1 MCIRDSYS
9 SFEEDIRALGEHFKN
24 YQMIQRVEIL
34 PYHTLGAVSY
44 THLDVYKRQLL
55 HIIYKKQRLQ
65 LLKSIPIYTYI
76 QKVSRLSFKKNLEV
90 FLYSED

>member
-1 MCIRDSYS
+1 MQKGIIYGL
-9 SFEEDIRALGEHFKN
+9 F
-24 YQMIQRVEIL
+24 
-34 PYHTLGAVSY
+34 
-44 THLDVYKRQLL
+44 LL

-76 QKVSRLSFKKNLEV
+76 QKVSRLSLKKNLEL

>member
-1 MCIRDSYS
+1 MDYS
-9 SFEEDIRALGEHFKN
+9 
-24 YQMIQRVEIL
+24 
-34 PYHTLGAVSY
+34 
-44 THLDVYKRQLL
+44 LL

-76 QKVSRLSFKKNLEV
+76 QKVSQLSLKKNLEL